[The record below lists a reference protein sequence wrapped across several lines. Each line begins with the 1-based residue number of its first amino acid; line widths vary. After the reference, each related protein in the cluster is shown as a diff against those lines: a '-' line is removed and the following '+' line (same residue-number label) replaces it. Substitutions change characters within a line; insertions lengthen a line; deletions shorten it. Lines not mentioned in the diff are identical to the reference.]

1 MSTHYVTGTWTV
13 KPGREEE
20 FVTAFETLALWA
32 ELNHPESGTARLL
45 QSLER
50 PSMYVGMWEFPG
62 AEAIARWRELRDVG
76 EHLDALAALADHIE
90 EDVFELRVVVGG

>member
-13 KPGREEE
+13 KPGRGEE
-20 FVTAFETLALWA
+20 FVTAFEALALWL

-50 PSMYVGMWEFPG
+50 PAVYVGMWEFPG
-62 AEAIARWRELRDVG
+62 AESIARWRALHDVG
-76 EHLDALAALADHIE
+76 EHLDTLAALADHIE
-90 EDVFELRVVVGG
+90 EDVFELRVLVGG